1 MTFEVCVDSISC
13 QKNISNLCNQYPFS
27 INVLLYHFK
36 ILVEMWNLNRS
47 GVTFDMKFVSLISDM
62 C

>member
-13 QKNISNLCNQYPFS
+13 QKNISNL
-27 INVLLYHFK
+27 LLYHFK
-36 ILVEMWNLNRS
+36 ILAEMWNLNRS
-47 GVTFDMKFVSLISDM
+47 GVTFDMKFVSLISYM